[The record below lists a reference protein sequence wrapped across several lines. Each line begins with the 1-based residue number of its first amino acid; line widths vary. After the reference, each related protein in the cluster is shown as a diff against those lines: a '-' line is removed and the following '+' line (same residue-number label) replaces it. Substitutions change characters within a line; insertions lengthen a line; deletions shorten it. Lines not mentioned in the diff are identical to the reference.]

1 MGYRYAKPRVDNWLF
16 YWKSIIMLLLREGG
30 HSDMSKLDFI
40 MEMAESEVERRAEN
54 EMAHTDHTN
63 YSDSYCIGID

>member
-1 MGYRYAKPRVDNWLF
+1 
-16 YWKSIIMLLLREGG
+16 
-30 HSDMSKLDFI
+30 MSKLEFV
-40 MEMAESEVERRAEN
+40 MELAKNEVGRRAEN